1 MSSGC
6 LMSGLSLTLLS
17 AQIIT
22 THWTWHRLWSN
33 YVSLTQA
40 GTCSSVIGWSCDI
53 LWPREA
59 AWGGDGMLARWGY
72 WLNWKSNLL
81 EINDRDHSKLSL
93 RSCYESW
100 QIDVAGLT
108 AASHILCSLQWDSEQ
123 VTWCP
128 SPSWGIIYIQISDH
142 VTAKWPHVTH
152 NTTSYNVYH
161 QPSLTRNN
169 PGLAQFISLTGPV
182 VMFAF
187 LV

>member
-1 MSSGC
+1 MSSGS

-100 QIDVAGLT
+100 QIDVAHRSFPHIVLSTMRLG
-108 AASHILCSLQWDSEQ
+108 ASNLVPLPVMRHHLYPNIWSCDSQ
-123 VTWCP
+123 VT
-128 SPSWGIIYIQISDH
+128 
-142 VTAKWPHVTH
+142 
-152 NTTSYNVYH
+152 
-161 QPSLTRNN
+161 TRD
-169 PGLAQFISLTGPV
+169 T
-182 VMFAF
+182 
-187 LV
+187 